1 MSDQKQNTINDKPNC
16 EVCPYNNCLI
26 QHCTADWIA
35 FFNKKK
41 RTQRYSK
48 KQHIFYEGNDVNGVY
63 FVCQGIVKVYKN
75 GLQDK
80 SQIIRFS
87 KEGEILGHR
96 GWRKEKLPISAAAL
110 TDTVVCF
117 ISNDDFEEVL
127 RNNPPMVFA
136 LMEFYSDELFQ
147 SEVKMKNLSLLNV
160 YEKVAE
166 SLLTLERRFGVN
178 DESFINIVMS
188 RKEIAEYAGTT
199 EKQVSK
205 ILSEFASEGIIN
217 LKVKQ
222 IGIVNH
228 DYLKSLLKGNILLLK

>member
-1 MSDQKQNTINDKPNC
+1 MNEQKRKSDKELPDC
-16 EVCPYNNCLI
+16 VGCPYENCLI
-26 QHCTADWIA
+26 QHCSTDWIT

-63 FVCQGIVKVYKN
+63 FVCRGIVKVYKN
-75 GLQDK
+75 GVQDK

-96 GWRKEKLPISAAAL
+96 GWRKDKLPISAAAL
-110 TDTVVCF
+110 TDATVCF

-147 SEVKMKNLSLLNV
+147 SEIKMKNLSLLNV

-166 SLLTLERRFGVN
+166 SLLTLEKRFGTD
-178 DESFINIVMS
+178 DEKCINIVMS

-205 ILSEFASEGIIN
+205 VLSEFANEGI
-217 LKVKQ
+217 VKLLVKR

-228 DYLKSLLKGNILLLK
+228 DYLRSLIKGSILLLK

>member
-1 MSDQKQNTINDKPNC
+1 
-16 EVCPYNNCLI
+16 
-26 QHCTADWIA
+26 
-35 FFNKKK
+35 
-41 RTQRYSK
+41 
-48 KQHIFYEGNDVNGVY
+48 
-63 FVCQGIVKVYKN
+63 
-75 GLQDK
+75 
-80 SQIIRFS
+80 
-87 KEGEILGHR
+87 
-96 GWRKEKLPISAAAL
+96 
-110 TDTVVCF
+110 
-117 ISNDDFEEVL
+117 
-127 RNNPPMVFA
+127 MVFA

-228 DYLKSLLKGNILLLK
+228 DYLKSLLKGNILLLR